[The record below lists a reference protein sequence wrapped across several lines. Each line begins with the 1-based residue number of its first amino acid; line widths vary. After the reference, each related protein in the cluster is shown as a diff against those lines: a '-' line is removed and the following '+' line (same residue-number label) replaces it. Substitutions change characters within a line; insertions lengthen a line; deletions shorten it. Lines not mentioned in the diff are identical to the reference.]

1 MKDKKYILIVG
12 ASSGI
17 GAATARSL
25 SDSNTTV
32 LLLARR
38 KEKLLEVQKQLSG
51 DSEIFSC
58 DVSDYRQ
65 IGSFFDYI
73 KEKGIKLSAMIYTT
87 GVCFV
92 KPIKTME
99 CGELEHMFKTNVFGF
114 FEMCRHFQSPKVSE
128 RGASIIALSSY
139 ASVSNEAGM
148 SAYSMTKSAINSA
161 VKVMS
166 KEFAKRE
173 IRVNA
178 ILPAHVMSKMASE
191 DNDWNDSEI
200 QEIREK
206 QALGIIPIEEIV
218 SLIRFLLSDETKH
231 MTGELLTISAGYY
244 G

>member
-1 MKDKKYILIVG
+1 MSQKYILIVG

-17 GAATARSL
+17 GAATAKAL
-25 SDSNTTV
+25 SNSETTII
-32 LLLARR
+32 LMARR
-38 KEKLLEVQKQLSG
+38 VDQLEAVQKTLSG
-51 DSEIFSC
+51 NSIIAPC
-58 DVSDYRQ
+58 DVCDYSQ
-65 IGSFFDYI
+65 IDLFFQSLR
-73 KEKGIKLSAMIYTT
+73 EKDIKLSALIYTA
-87 GVCFV
+87 GICYV
-92 KPIKTME
+92 KTIKMMTPGDLDE
-99 CGELEHMFKTNVFGF
+99 MFRINVFGF
-114 FEMCRHFQSPKVSE
+114 YEMCRRFQSPKISE

-139 ASVSNEAGM
+139 ASISKETGM

>member
-1 MKDKKYILIVG
+1 
-12 ASSGI
+12 
-17 GAATARSL
+17 
-25 SDSNTTV
+25 
-32 LLLARR
+32 
-38 KEKLLEVQKQLSG
+38 
-51 DSEIFSC
+51 
-58 DVSDYRQ
+58 
-65 IGSFFDYI
+65 
-73 KEKGIKLSAMIYTT
+73 
-87 GVCFV
+87 
-92 KPIKTME
+92 
-99 CGELEHMFKTNVFGF
+99 
-114 FEMCRHFQSPKVSE
+114 
-128 RGASIIALSSY
+128 
-139 ASVSNEAGM
+139 
-148 SAYSMTKSAINSA
+148 MTKSAINSA